1 MEIAQ
6 SGINPP
12 QFCMSNK
19 ASNQLHELIH
29 SLSSVEKRYFK
40 LFSERHHTKAK
51 KEYLKLFTVIDKQK
65 VYDEKKVIAAFSEA
79 AFIKHLSIAK
89 NRLYHQILKSL
100 DAFYAQSSAEAEI
113 NRYLHYSEILLQKT
127 LYNQCDRILNTAQ
140 KLALK
145 YEKWGA
151 LIQIIR
157 RQKRLAEIGHYEKK
171 KGQEIDDLRNLELET
186 LEKIETE
193 SSLWHAKS
201 KLFYRLFTK
210 GQMRDQKGALKMKP
224 EVDKVKSICK
234 SGNETFEAQYLAN
247 HTESAFYFSLGDY
260 PKSYLGLSANAKLI
274 EDNIEIIKDEPTIY
288 TSILTNLIYVCAK
301 LNKFDEVDEYLFK
314 SRNLPSKLTKSM
326 TEDQQLKIFV
336 NSNSLELAICNILGN
351 NKRGIALIGE
361 IEEGLNKWGDKLS
374 EVRRASFYQEFST
387 LYFAAGDFKKAL
399 KWNNELLN
407 SIAIDKTED
416 QYCFSQMF
424 HLLIHFELNNI
435 DIIPHGM
442 KSLNRYLQMRKR
454 HFKFE
459 KAFIDFMKNAQKT
472 YSDEQKKKTIA
483 LFLRAI
489 VPLEHDQFERA
500 VFEYFDFITWA
511 ESKIEN
517 IEMSKLLLKK
527 APQKDIL

>member
-1 MEIAQ
+1 M
-6 SGINPP
+6 
-12 QFCMSNK
+12 
-19 ASNQLHELIH
+19 
-29 SLSSVEKRYFK
+29 EKRYFK

-51 KEYLKLFTVIDKQK
+51 KKYLKLFTVIEKQK
-65 VYDEKKVIAAFSEA
+65 IYDEKKVLAAFSEA
-79 AFIKHLSIAK
+79 AFTNHLSIAK
-89 NRLYHQILKSL
+89 NRLYHQVLKSL

-127 LYNQCDRILNTAQ
+127 LYNQCSRILNTAQ
-140 KLALK
+140 KLAVK

-171 KGQEIDDLRNLELET
+171 KGQGIDDLRSLEILT
-186 LEKIETE
+186 LQKLETE
-193 SSLWHAKS
+193 SLLWHAKS

-210 GQMRDQKGALKMKP
+210 GQMQDKEGAIKMKP
-224 EVDKVKSICK
+224 DVDKIKSIYK

-260 PKSYLGLSANAKLI
+260 AKSYIGLSANATLM

-301 LNKFDEVDEYLFK
+301 LNKFDEVDQYLFK
-314 SRNLPSKLTKSM
+314 SRNLPSKLTKSLS
-326 TEDQQLKIFV
+326 EDQQLKIFV

-351 NKRGIALIGE
+351 NKRGVSLIGE
-361 IEEGLNKWGDKLS
+361 IEEGLNKWGKKLS

-387 LYFAAGDFKKAL
+387 LYFASGDFKNAL

-407 SIAIDKTED
+407 SITVDRTED

-424 HLLIHFELNNI
+424 HLLIHFELNNM
-435 DIIPHGM
+435 DVIPHGL
-442 KSLNRYLQMRKR
+442 KSLTRYLQMRKS

-459 KAFIDFMKNAQKT
+459 NAFIDFMKNAQKAQT
-472 YSDEQKKKTIA
+472 EEQKKNAIT
-483 LFLRAI
+483 LFSKNL
-489 VPLEHDQFERA
+489 VPLESDEFEQA
-500 VFEYFDFITWA
+500 VFEYFDYVTWA
-511 ESKIEN
+511 ESKIQN
-517 IEMSKLLLKK
+517 IEMSKLLLRK